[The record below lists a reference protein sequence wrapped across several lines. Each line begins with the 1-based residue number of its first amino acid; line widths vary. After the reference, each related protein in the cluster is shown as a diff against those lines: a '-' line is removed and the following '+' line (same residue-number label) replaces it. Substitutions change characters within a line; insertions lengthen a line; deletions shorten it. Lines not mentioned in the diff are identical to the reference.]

1 MFDQFTAAV
10 AAARTPGQRVR
21 AQAMLENAACAARL
35 SSMADLLEQA
45 HRASGSA
52 DRDRWR
58 CDNWA
63 SVCAQIGAA
72 QTLTAG
78 MVNSLLTH
86 AVVLREKLPK
96 VGAVFA
102 EGLITYLLVRTICR
116 RTALVKDPAALAAI
130 DAELA
135 AELRGWGAK
144 SLDQTDADIDALILR
159 HDPHAVRRVQDVV
172 RSTGVTV
179 DTDGATGVSRIEAT
193 VEATD
198 GAAFQRRVELL
209 ARTVCDR
216 DPRTAD
222 QRRAAAVGA
231 MGFGWDRLPCMCETD
246 GCAAA
251 SRPAVGG
258 VVIHVITR
266 RDTLHGTTDQPP
278 PDPEPEPPTTPE
290 HPEERFDVDPQPP
303 DDGDEPSPD
312 PDPDVE
318 TDSPNGESGS
328 NPVPAG
334 DLTAQRR
341 GLVGEQPRMLSKP
354 LREYTITELVDEVS
368 ADRGQYCPASPGVI
382 LGGPVLPAPV
392 IARLAMHATVTDL
405 IHPGHAP
412 PEPRYRPSRALADFV
427 KARDLRCRQPGCT
440 RDIDDLDHTIP
451 YPWGPTCASNLAG
464 FCREHHLLK
473 TFFPGWSSV
482 QYPDG
487 RIVFT
492 DPDAQSST
500 SYPGSRL
507 LFGELCEP
515 TAPAATR
522 GTPPPKHTA
531 GLTMPTRAI
540 TRKQARDKR
549 IDDERERNTPWAEQY
564 LRDSIPPF

>member
-159 HDPHAVRRVQDVV
+159 HDPHALRRVQDVV
-172 RSTGVTV
+172 RSTGVSV
-179 DTDGATGVSRIEAT
+179 DTEKATGVSRIEAT

-198 GAAFQRRVELL
+198 GAAFERRVELL

-266 RDTLHGTTDQPP
+266 RDTLDGATDDE
-278 PDPEPEPPTTPE
+278 PDTEPEPPTAPE

-303 DDGDEPSPD
+303 DDGDEPRPD
-312 PDPDVE
+312 PEFDVE

-328 NPVPAG
+328 ATGHGSPQARYGDQSSREGTGESTADPVCDPEPESSAPSDESEPADVPTG

-341 GLVGEQPRMLSKP
+341 GLVGEQPRMLPKP

-368 ADRGQYCPASPGVI
+368 ADRGQHCPASPGIV

-412 PEPRYRPSRALADFV
+412 PNRA
-427 KARDLRCRQPGCT
+427 T
-440 RDIDDLDHTIP
+440 
-451 YPWGPTCASNLAG
+451 GPPDNSPT
-464 FCREHHLLK
+464 
-473 TFFPGWSSV
+473 SS
-482 QYPDG
+482 
-487 RIVFT
+487 
-492 DPDAQSST
+492 
-500 SYPGSRL
+500 
-507 LFGELCEP
+507 
-515 TAPAATR
+515 
-522 GTPPPKHTA
+522 KH
-531 GLTMPTRAI
+531 AI
-540 TRKQARDKR
+540 
-549 IDDERERNTPWAEQY
+549 
-564 LRDSIPPF
+564 